1 MSSTLSEAHPSIR
14 CQLSEHFSMVP
25 PTGWVPKVS
34 FSNLPLRLMAYG
46 RLLFLP
52 PGVGEVCLK
61 WQITDWLE
69 GQKEWGI
76 FQDLLICR
84 EKPTADQLANLYSA
98 LLRIPVDFVCEY
110 SVTDCNGLGPALVID
125 YNLTN
130 VPIKGRVIYV
140 PSPTGPFDV
149 QIVSYEGTEPFFST
163 YLIDAL
169 IAMDSC
175 KQDRPLTILQNLM
188 LPKTNSK

>member
-1 MSSTLSEAHPSIR
+1 MSVVTSEANFSFR
-14 CQLSEHFSMVP
+14 CQLSEYFSMVP
-25 PTGWVPKVS
+25 PADWVPRVS

-69 GQKEWGI
+69 GQAEWDI
-76 FQDLLICR
+76 FQNLLISR
-84 EKPTADQLANLYSA
+84 DKPSNEQLSSLYSI

-110 SVTDCNGLGPALVID
+110 SVTDYPGLGPALVID

-130 VPIKGRVIYV
+130 VPLKGRVMYV
-140 PSPTGPFDV
+140 TSPTGPFDV
-149 QIVSYEGTEPFFST
+149 QIVSYEGSEPMFST
-163 YLIDAL
+163 FLIDAL
-169 IAMDSC
+169 VAMDSC
-175 KQDRPLTILQNLM
+175 RLNRPLTILPSLAIA
-188 LPKTNSK
+188 K